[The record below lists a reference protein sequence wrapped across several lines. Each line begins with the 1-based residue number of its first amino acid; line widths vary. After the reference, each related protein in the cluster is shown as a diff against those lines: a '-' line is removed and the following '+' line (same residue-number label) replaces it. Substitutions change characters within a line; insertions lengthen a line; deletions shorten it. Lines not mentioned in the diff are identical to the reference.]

1 MALDI
6 RRDGL
11 KQPVTREHSSTD
23 GPLHWGEARE
33 MNALE
38 TLMWRIEADP
48 RLRSTICAV
57 EILDCVPDWDRFI
70 AAADWGTRMVP
81 RFRQKVVEPAL
92 GIGNPCWVNDPD
104 FDLHYH
110 VRRVRLPEGGGWPA
124 LFFAAEQVAMTP
136 FDRARSPWES
146 FLFEGLP
153 DGRAAHMLKMHHSTT
168 DGMGGVQL
176 FSQLHSHTRASNP
189 LKPQPPSPPPERPTP
204 IGLLLEQLARD
215 AWAIPGLVQHT
226 GGALRALMRPIET
239 ATAALRFCSSMAR
252 VAAEPDAEGSPLLR
266 GRSLSWHFL
275 ALDVAFADLR
285 AAAKAADA
293 SLNDAFVA
301 ALLGAFRLYHE
312 ELGHPI
318 QKMPMAIPI
327 SVRREGDAAG
337 GNRIA
342 GARFAG
348 PVGIAD
354 PRFRM
359 QAIGQLV
366 RALRDE
372 PAIDGLSL
380 LAPGLARLPAA
391 LLSAVAGGMTKSN
404 DLQASN
410 VPGLRDELYLA
421 GARIERVYGFG
432 PLPGCASM
440 ITLNTHR
447 DTCCIG
453 ANIDPAAVTDTEL
466 FAQCF
471 ERGFAEVLSLHPPSK
486 PPVRRV

>member
-189 LKPQPPSPPPERPTP
+189 
-204 IGLLLEQLARD
+204 
-215 AWAIPGLVQHT
+215 W
-226 GGALRALMRPIET
+226 
-239 ATAALRFCSSMAR
+239 
-252 VAAEPDAEGSPLLR
+252 
-266 GRSLSWHFL
+266 
-275 ALDVAFADLR
+275 
-285 AAAKAADA
+285 
-293 SLNDAFVA
+293 
-301 ALLGAFRLYHE
+301 
-312 ELGHPI
+312 
-318 QKMPMAIPI
+318 
-327 SVRREGDAAG
+327 
-337 GNRIA
+337 
-342 GARFAG
+342 
-348 PVGIAD
+348 
-354 PRFRM
+354 
-359 QAIGQLV
+359 
-366 RALRDE
+366 
-372 PAIDGLSL
+372 
-380 LAPGLARLPAA
+380 
-391 LLSAVAGGMTKSN
+391 
-404 DLQASN
+404 
-410 VPGLRDELYLA
+410 
-421 GARIERVYGFG
+421 
-432 PLPGCASM
+432 
-440 ITLNTHR
+440 
-447 DTCCIG
+447 
-453 ANIDPAAVTDTEL
+453 
-466 FAQCF
+466 
-471 ERGFAEVLSLHPPSK
+471 
-486 PPVRRV
+486 